1 MNRDLLRTPRQAK
14 LGACEPDST
23 ALNDR
28 RDLRALDN
36 QILHWNTLERSAIQI
51 VELGVPFAIALRQ
64 LDLDV
69 RRIAQDIAL
78 LVLAVLQ
85 GWRVERL
92 DYLLVQIRLE
102 PCLGILDALLNHHGV
117 HLLQHLL
124 ELLQLRTLLLT
135 AEGEIDGVLRT
146 ILRLE
151 GVQAKRARHRHCGL
165 HDQTTAIVV
174 QVRLLGTAVQRARR
188 GDRDALG
195 LEVRRVDD

>member
-14 LGACEPDST
+14 LGACEPDAA

-28 RDLRALDN
+28 RDLRTLDN
-36 QILHWNTLERSAIQI
+36 QILHWDALVRAAIQVI
-51 VELGVPFAIALRQ
+51 ELGVPLAIALRQ

-69 RRIAQDIAL
+69 RWVGQHIAL
-78 LVLAVLQ
+78 LVLAELQ

-92 DYLLVQIRLE
+92 DHLLVQIGLE
-102 PCLGILDALLNHHGV
+102 PCLGVLDTLIDHHLI
-117 HLLQHLL
+117 HLLEHTL
-124 ELLQLRTLLLT
+124 ELLQLRALLLT
-135 AEGEIDGVLRT
+135 AEGEIDRVLRA
-146 ILRLE
+146 ILGLE
-151 GVQAKRARHRHCGL
+151 GVEAKRARHRHRGL

-174 QVRLLGTAVQRARR
+174 QVRLLGTRLQGARR

>member
-1 MNRDLLRTPRQAK
+1 MDRDLLRTPRQAK
-14 LGACEPDST
+14 LGACEPDTT
-23 ALNDR
+23 ALNDC
-28 RDLRALDN
+28 RDLRTLDN
-36 QILHWNTLERSAIQI
+36 QILHWNALVRAAIQVI
-51 VELGVPFAIALRQ
+51 ELGVPLTIALRQ

-85 GWRVERL
+85 GWRIERL
-92 DYLLVQIRLE
+92 DHILVQIGLE
-102 PCLGILDALLNHHGV
+102 PRLGVLDALIDHHLI
-117 HLLQHLL
+117 HLLQHTL

-135 AEGEIDGVLRT
+135 TEGEIDGVLRT
-146 ILRLE
+146 ILGLE
-151 GVQAKRARHRHCGL
+151 RVEAKRARHRHRGL

-174 QVRLLGTAVQRARR
+174 QVRLLGTRLQGARR